1 MVWTPFGKSTTST
14 AAEQYSDTEEPMSE
28 MMHQPPA
35 VPHHGFAPEM
45 QEQHAPQA
53 QHGQSSPPQSGQD
66 ETWYNESNFEGQL
79 AVDVYQTEN
88 DIVIKAPIAGVSP
101 KEIDIAVTDD
111 VVTIK
116 GHRQMQDNI
125 TPEDYYC
132 QECYYGVF
140 SRSIILPVAVVT
152 EQASAT
158 FLNGVLSI
166 TIPKAAN
173 ARTKKLEVK
182 AL

>member
-1 MVWTPFGKSTTST
+1 MPINDPAQIQAFQNPPVQAPQPVPMADHTS
-14 AAEQYSDTEEPMSE
+14 AM
-28 MMHQPPA
+28 
-35 VPHHGFAPEM
+35 
-45 QEQHAPQA
+45 PQA
-53 QHGQSSPPQSGQD
+53 QHQQHEEGA
-66 ETWYNESNFEGQL
+66 WFNENNFEGQL
-79 AVDVYQTEN
+79 AVDVFQTPG

-101 KEIDIAVTDD
+101 NAIDIAITDD

-116 GHRQMQDNI
+116 GHRKMDDNI
-125 TPEDYYC
+125 AAEDYYC

-152 EQASAT
+152 DQANAT
-158 FLNGVLSI
+158 FSNGILTI